1 MAHRTRHF
9 FPKETWDDWGYSH
22 IFSDFTHHWGWMV
35 HMCDNTQTP
44 VLGDPSYGY
53 IVFYSAPSN
62 FWLEESWRLGEEKFW
77 FDAHFE
83 FLLLKC
89 PMLWLCD
96 HYYSL
101 LKGFVL
107 AHFCMTTS
115 LLLSSQY
122 WSSSVQFSC
131 SVMSDSLR
139 PHESQHSRPPC
150 PSPTPRVYSNSC
162 PSSQWCHPAIS
173 SSVIPFSCPLS
184 FPASLSL
191 QMSQLFASSGQ
202 SIGVSASIS
211 VLPKNTQDWSPLG
224 WTGWI
229 SL

>member
-83 FLLLKC
+83 FLLLKR

-122 WSSSVQFSC
+122 WSSSVQFSH

-139 PHESQHSRPPC
+139 PHESQHTGLPVHHQLPEFTQTHVHRVSDAIQPSHPLSS
-150 PSPTPRVYSNSC
+150 PSPALYLSQHHCLYKWVSSSHQVAKVLEFQLQYQSFQRTPRTD
-162 PSSQWCHPAIS
+162 
-173 SSVIPFSCPLS
+173 L
-184 FPASLSL
+184 L
-191 QMSQLFASSGQ
+191 
-202 SIGVSASIS
+202 
-211 VLPKNTQDWSPLG
+211 
-224 WTGWI
+224 
-229 SL
+229 